1 MTSPF
6 LKWAGGKAKLAPLVL
21 AGAPLGFKRYLEPF
35 VGGGALFFALADTH
49 RVTRCTLNDSN
60 VELMEAFTAV
70 KERVEPL
77 IVALETLAAD
87 YLPADQEGR
96 AAFYYAQRAR
106 TSDQIASPVDRA
118 ARLIF
123 LNRTCYN
130 GLYRVNHS
138 GRFNVPHG
146 RYANPRIVDAPGLR
160 ACAAALS
167 QATLTAEDFAR
178 TCAKARAGDFVYL
191 DPPYRPLSVTS
202 SFTAYTSE
210 DFDDGHQQR
219 LRYEF
224 VQLTERG
231 VAAAL
236 SNSDHPFIHELY
248 AGQGF
253 DIERVEMS
261 RAINSKGSGRT
272 PIGELLITNYRRP
285 EVHYF
290 VGRPAT
296 PTPIRSL
303 GAPSVPN

>member
-21 AGAPLGFKRYLEPF
+21 AGAPLGFKRYYEPF

-60 VELMEAFTAV
+60 AELMETFTAV
-70 KERVEPL
+70 KRNVEPL
-77 IVALETLAAD
+77 IIALEALASD
-87 YLPADQEGR
+87 YLPADPEGR
-96 AAFYYAQRAR
+96 AAFYYAQRAFR
-106 TSDQIASPVDRA
+106 PESAVERA

-138 GRFNVPHG
+138 GGFNVPHG
-146 RYANPRIVDAPGLR
+146 RYLNPRIVDAVGLR
-160 ACAAALS
+160 ACSAALS
-167 QATLTAEDFAR
+167 QAALTAEDFAR
-178 TCAKARAGDFVYL
+178 TCAKAKAGDFVYL
-191 DPPYRPLSVTS
+191 DPPYRPLSTTS

-219 LRYEF
+219 LQYEF
-224 VQLTERG
+224 VRLSERG

-248 AGQGF
+248 DGQGF

-290 VGRPAT
+290 VGRPGGTTEAN
-296 PTPIRSL
+296 S
-303 GAPSVPN
+303 